1 MNKYSAAFLWEKGAE
16 FYKATPLL
24 FFTFMFVTKIV
35 VLIEFREHNNK
46 KSPDPTSKAQLR
58 NWNVDIRYSSE
69 NTISAAQ
76 SILYHLN
83 AFSAG
88 PFREIAI
95 LSASQ

>member
-1 MNKYSAAFLWEKGAE
+1 MQESKPQSQIISQYKNSKDGDIISDGLMLIFGHRNKEYLCQMNKYSAAFVREKGAE

-58 NWNVDIRYSSE
+58 N
-69 NTISAAQ
+69 
-76 SILYHLN
+76 
-83 AFSAG
+83 
-88 PFREIAI
+88 
-95 LSASQ
+95 